1 MLIGFFVFLFVVNI
15 ESNVSR
21 SNVNLN
27 TQTCVW
33 ITKASSSI
41 LNSCIRVKLH
51 LIDIGLVI
59 VSLGSVKLKI
69 DVKMTKIQKAIDIL
83 NSL

>member
-1 MLIGFFVFLFVVNI
+1 MLIGFFIFLFVVNI